1 MTFAYRKILGLIFCA
16 ACAVFSANAQAL
28 NKGGLGE
35 LLPAGSAPATAQ
47 VVEVGFFPVAVHSID
62 ESTSTYNID
71 FYMWMRW
78 KGERDPTEHVTFMNS
93 VNKWGMTKNLLY
105 KSPVTLEDGT
115 QYQFM
120 RVEGTFQETFS
131 LATFPLDR
139 HRLTI
144 KIEDDELDASKIVYV
159 LDREDS
165 GYSNHLTMPGWDI
178 VGWDHKAS
186 IFNYGTVM
194 GERSAAR
201 KVSPHYSLLSFE
213 LVIARPPGFFA
224 WKLMLPLL
232 VVLLSGLIAL
242 MVNPADASTRIFMP
256 STALLT
262 LVFLQQSYSST
273 LPSVSGLVLLDRI
286 YVMAYLLTLVSL
298 GWIIKAARM
307 MDNSEGAAAP
317 TIQRYDRYILLLN
330 TVVFV
335 LTAAALIALH

>member
-1 MTFAYRKILGLIFCA
+1 MKFIRITLAFFCIFYISQAFAI
-16 ACAVFSANAQAL
+16 

-35 LLPAGSAPATAQ
+35 LLRAETPPVSAQ
-47 VVEVGFFPVAVHSID
+47 IVEVGFFPVAVHSID
-62 ESTSTYNID
+62 QSTSTYNID

-93 VNKWGMTKNLLY
+93 VNKWGMTKTILY

-159 LDREDS
+159 LDSQDT
-165 GYSNHLTMPGWDI
+165 GYSKHLKMPGWDV
-178 VGWDHKAS
+178 VGWDHQAS

-194 GERSAAR
+194 GERTLTR
-201 KVSPHYSLLSFE
+201 KVSPSYSLLSFE
-213 LVIARPPGFFA
+213 LVIDRPTGFFA

-232 VVLLSGLIAL
+232 VVLLSGLVAL
-242 MVNPADASTRIFMP
+242 MLSPADSSTRIFMP

-262 LVFLQQSYSST
+262 LVFLQQSYSSS
-273 LPSVSGLVLLDRI
+273 LPTVSGLVLLDWI
-286 YVMAYLLTLVSL
+286 YVVAYLLTLLSL
-298 GWIIKAARM
+298 GWIIKAARI
-307 MDNSEGAAAP
+307 MDRSDGAEIERVRRFDRYLLVINLGVFAAA
-317 TIQRYDRYILLLN
+317 
-330 TVVFV
+330 
-335 LTAAALIALH
+335 TATLIMLH